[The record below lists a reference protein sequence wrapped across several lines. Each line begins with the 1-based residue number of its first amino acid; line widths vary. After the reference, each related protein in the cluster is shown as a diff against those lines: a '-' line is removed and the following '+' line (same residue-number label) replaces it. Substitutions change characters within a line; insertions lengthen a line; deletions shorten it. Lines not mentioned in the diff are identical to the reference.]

1 MIKPQDQRER
11 SELFERLWLYRWAYE
26 HRSRYDSEPIM
37 PIAMAIAYA
46 RSLMLHHAL
55 PQRSRHAA

>member
-37 PIAMAIAYA
+37 PIATAIAYA
-46 RSLMLHHAL
+46 RWLMSSQAL
-55 PQRSRHAA
+55 RMSSWRGD